1 MNDMV
6 KIEGIQNAHKDLG
19 RVLYEDIDFT
29 DVTLVCGNGQ
39 QVKCHRSVLAAS
51 SGFLRRLLV
60 ESDQQQTFLFLG
72 AKVEVEVVRALMQ
85 LIYLGGC
92 IVLREKFPALAAL
105 QRELQIV
112 ERFNEEDVNAPIQEE
127 VSSVS
132 PTENCLPE
140 LVEPPE
146 FQVDADIDLKVQEEV
161 ASPKETN
168 EKEKQ
173 TKCDKILKEENW
185 EPYKEDDFTE
195 MFSSDEVKSEEIGVG
210 KKQPRSKKLPKI
222 SIPPPDQF
230 EEYTCERCD
239 YKNSDKYKL
248 KYHVLIKHEG
258 LSYDCDE
265 CQSKFSRS
273 DTLAIHVRRN
283 HGDEL
288 KVSFNCDL
296 CGKNLETKKGINSHS
311 VELACTKC
319 KFVSCGT
326 LVQMHMKTAH
336 NPYFQNGCYNC
347 DKCEFRTGKY
357 AKMNYHASSHFQA
370 REIKPFIDC
379 NQCEFKTNKKL
390 HLRAHIDDQHN
401 GSQLSTGQDCELCQK
416 NFITRRL
423 YLRHTKI
430 HHGEKRRNCD
440 SCDFKASSPYLL
452 IEHKRTKH
460 DFIKYNCDECEAKFN
475 FKGCLK
481 KHVDRV
487 HKGKVFLC
495 KVCQFVAKN
504 YGSLKRHSKNL
515 HLSKVEKEEADARYT
530 CDKCSSQ
537 FIRES
542 ALDKHMQNFCQD
554 EIFQC
559 EKCAMRF
566 ASLGNL
572 RRHTRNICEGREEA
586 NDQSQL
592 CKAKDCCR
600 NVQEPRREENYD

>member
-1 MNDMV
+1 MV
-6 KIEGIQNAHKDLG
+6 KIDRIQNSDKDLG
-19 RVLYEDIDFT
+19 RALYDDSEFT
-29 DVTLVCGNGQ
+29 DVTLVCGDGQ
-39 QVKCHRSVLAAS
+39 RLACHRSVLAS
-51 SGFLRRLLV
+51 SSEFLRRLLF
-60 ESDQQQTFLFLG
+60 ENEQQQTLLFLG
-72 AKVEVEVVRALMQ
+72 ARVEVEEVRALLQ
-85 LIYLGGC
+85 LVYLGSC
-92 IVLREKFPALAAL
+92 TLPREKLPALADL
-105 QRELQIV
+105 ERELQIV
-112 ERFNEEDVNAPIQEE
+112 ERFNVDDRVVDAPTQEE
-127 VSSVS
+127 VLAEGEDLVRPREDYHPVEHSQSEPQVADQ
-132 PTENCLPE
+132 PE
-140 LVEPPE
+140 R
-146 FQVDADIDLKVQEEV
+146 DLKVQEGV
-161 ASPKETN
+161 TPQ
-168 EKEKQ
+168 KEKQ
-173 TKCDKILKEENW
+173 TKCESMLKVEQFDT
-185 EPYKEDDFTE
+185 YKEDIVSG
-195 MFSSDEVKSEEIGVG
+195 MFSLNEVKSEEIA
-210 KKQPRSKKLPKI
+210 KRRRSKKLPKVA
-222 SIPPPDQF
+222 IPPPDQF
-230 EEYTCERCD
+230 GEYACDRCD
-239 YKNSDKYKL
+239 YKNSDKFKL
-248 KYHVLIKHEG
+248 KYHLLIKHEG
-258 LSYDCDE
+258 LSYDCE
-265 CQSKFSRS
+265 QCQSKFSRS

-283 HGDEL
+283 HENEP
-288 KVSFNCDL
+288 KVPFICDL
-296 CGKNLETKKGINSHS
+296 CGKNLETKKGMKSHS
-311 VELACTKC
+311 AEQTCTKC
-319 KFVSCGT
+319 DFISCRT

-357 AKMNYHASSHFQA
+357 AKMNYHASSHFHA

-379 NQCEFKTNKKL
+379 NQCEFKTNKKR

-416 NFITRRL
+416 SFITRRL

-542 ALDKHMQNFCQD
+542 ALDKHMGNFCQD

-600 NVQEPRREENYD
+600 NVQKPRSEEN